1 MQLEFKCP
9 ECRAAGLTPDLPED
23 KAIAVT
29 LGQLRRGCPHC
40 SSIIEITEPRA
51 QVLARAKVSAAAA
64 AGESLS
70 EWFARLSRQRWS
82 GEQQR
87 KNSMQHSEPT
97 RRWSEW
103 LARYAVGEFE
113 RHGRASHRSPLR

>member
-29 LGQLRRGCPHC
+29 LGQLRLGCPHC

-51 QVLARAKVSAAAA
+51 QVLARAKLSAAAA

-70 EWFARLSRQRWS
+70 DVVRQALQA
-82 GEQQR
+82 EV
-87 KNSMQHSEPT
+87 E
-97 RRWSEW
+97 RRAAEKK
-103 LARYAVGEFE
+103 
-113 RHGRASHRSPLR
+113 